1 MQALNATLADTV
13 AALNRTILSATEENG
28 SHNESGGAR
37 SSGMS
42 VIRQP
47 SVLGQTT
54 RRRLVGVTAALSSA
68 TVETTAVGAWFV
80 LVAVETRT
88 LSTAL
93 AGLGILF
100 CGSLLRTGVF
110 GVATSDLVDLLR
122 PRRLLTTMVLTGSW
136 IVWLLIAES
145 VGGERGIAVAGL
157 ALALV
162 LTGQFA
168 LERRIFH
175 LDGDDR
181 SASRRLPS
189 LRGVAPAI
197 LVALGAS
204 ALLATTWFTDWAF
217 RTTLF
222 TVEGTSLFVEFPA
235 FYFGVLSFWLCSF
248 IAQQRRLYRTLD
260 P

>member
-1 MQALNATLADTV
+1 
-13 AALNRTILSATEENG
+13 
-28 SHNESGGAR
+28 
-37 SSGMS
+37 MS
-42 VIRQP
+42 VFRQP

-80 LVAVETRT
+80 LVAVEART
-88 LSTAL
+88 LSTAM

-145 VGGERGIAVAGL
+145 VGGKRGVAVAGL
-157 ALALV
+157 SLALV

-175 LDGDDR
+175 IDADDDR
-181 SASRRLPS
+181 SASRSVPS
-189 LRGVAPAI
+189 PPGVVPAI

-204 ALLATTWFTDWAF
+204 ALLATTWFTDWSF

-235 FYFGVLSFWLCSF
+235 FYFGVFSFWLCSF